1 MSAAL
6 MSSRVSRRA
15 QGGIGVAVVASLV
28 LALCFVVPYLPRVP
42 KEELV
47 RTSLW
52 ALAFMGA
59 AAGWGSELAQRCW
72 PGERIGL
79 SLRVAWGS
87 SLFAFVGGTCA
98 MVSGL
103 SKAVILMWM
112 VGGAALAVRACITGR
127 DRMAA
132 ELYARFRATRLHLP
146 LAGVVAFLA
155 VVVLFRYLGGA
166 SDFSS
171 NPYDDDVSYYPFAK
185 QLLERG
191 TLIDPFSFRRMS
203 TLGGQALYH
212 AALLIRV
219 QPLHLNV
226 FDRGMCFALAVGL
239 LASHRVGDRK
249 ATLFARVV
257 SVAFIVVLPNT
268 GINSAS
274 YYSGLAFF
282 IAFFQTLERL
292 PEDAFLDP
300 RSAVRRLV
308 PLALT
313 GAALCTLRQNYQA
326 VVGIVLVSSYGLAA
340 LRVRRTALRSV
351 LVEGVICLVLVGVFV
366 APWLVLSYR
375 SNDTFLFPLMKGT
388 FRAGVDVQSREMTL
402 LRLLRFF
409 ADVWLQP
416 DPIYTLPL
424 FFLVGLFVR
433 ERSLRRPMA
442 AQWIGGFVSLLAL
455 CAAFTLSDA
464 GNLARYAYG
473 FTTASALL
481 TWQTVATLATARS
494 RGSAFALA
502 APVAVLVFG
511 LSAPLLHPE
520 NRFRTKKM
528 IAAQLR
534 DTDEL
539 LRRTVPVQAEP
550 PVAAVYRRVQAAV
563 PAGARVLIML
573 DEPYLLDYARNE
585 IWNLDMPGLASPAPG
600 IPSFQGPEPVAAYLR
615 GLGIRHVAFVMPDR
629 SAYLYRRDVWLDHLY
644 DSEEIWRIYAP
655 YMVDVMDNL
664 TALAATRKH
673 LHDEADVV
681 VLDLEERR

>member
-1 MSAAL
+1 
-6 MSSRVSRRA
+6 
-15 QGGIGVAVVASLV
+15 V

-455 CAAFTLSDA
+455 CAAFTLSVRRGQSRTLRVRFHDGLRAAHLADRGNARHGTLARKRVCACRPRRSARVRALRAAPSSGEPLPHQEDDRGAAPGYRRAAAPNRSRAGRASCRRGVSSCAGSGPCRRARAHHARRALSARLRAQRDLEPRHAGACEPGARDPELPGPGAGRSIPSRSGDPARCLRDA
-464 GNLARYAYG
+464 GSLRLPLSPRRLAR
-473 FTTASALL
+473 S
-481 TWQTVATLATARS
+481 
-494 RGSAFALA
+494 
-502 APVAVLVFG
+502 
-511 LSAPLLHPE
+511 PL
-520 NRFRTKKM
+520 
-528 IAAQLR
+528 
-534 DTDEL
+534 
-539 LRRTVPVQAEP
+539 
-550 PVAAVYRRVQAAV
+550 
-563 PAGARVLIML
+563 
-573 DEPYLLDYARNE
+573 
-585 IWNLDMPGLASPAPG
+585 
-600 IPSFQGPEPVAAYLR
+600 
-615 GLGIRHVAFVMPDR
+615 
-629 SAYLYRRDVWLDHLY
+629 
-644 DSEEIWRIYAP
+644 
-655 YMVDVMDNL
+655 
-664 TALAATRKH
+664 
-673 LHDEADVV
+673 
-681 VLDLEERR
+681 